1 MTLKIP
7 IIIIVTKIDI
17 VPENILEETMQKINN
32 MCKRKAR
39 KMPYII
45 KNLSDIVSVVKNI
58 KSDSIIPIM
67 QISNVTNFNL
77 DLLKMLF
84 NLLPLRIDF
93 SQSVDKM
100 VEMLIENT
108 YSVTGHP
115 TIVSGLL
122 KSGRIKVNDNLIIGY
137 YYYYYYYLLY
147 NYFMIKIII
156 FL

>member
-1 MTLKIP
+1 MTREHIGLCMTLKIP

-77 DLLKMLF
+77 DLLK
-84 NLLPLRIDF
+84 
-93 SQSVDKM
+93 
-100 VEMLIENT
+100 
-108 YSVTGHP
+108 
-115 TIVSGLL
+115 
-122 KSGRIKVNDNLIIGY
+122 
-137 YYYYYYYLLY
+137 
-147 NYFMIKIII
+147 
-156 FL
+156 